1 MPRPHREIPSQ
12 RLPVSNAQ
20 VPEAT
25 AKKPRS
31 LWWGMLITVVGWLLL
46 AYPIVL
52 LGLVSTVLA
61 TGPLDGEATAAGIAL
76 GILGYLGTLAMLAFP
91 PALGFAVMARRRT
104 PWIIAI
110 ITGVLTLAAF
120 LYLTAEWLVPL
131 A

>member
-1 MPRPHREIPSQ
+1 MPRPHRQIPSQ
-12 RLPVSNAQ
+12 RLPVSRTQA
-20 VPEAT
+20 PETT

-61 TGPLDGEATAAGIAL
+61 TGPLDGKVTAAGVAL

-91 PALGFAVMARRRT
+91 PVLGFAVMARRRT

-110 ITGVLTLAAF
+110 VTGVLTLAAF
-120 LYLTAEWLVPL
+120 LYLTVEWLVPL